1 MIRLISIIAPM
12 YNEQENVSP
21 FLQALRE
28 TMEAAQLPFE
38 VVLVDDGS
46 RDDTFQ
52 AIKEEAARDSRVKG
66 LSFRRNFG
74 QTTAIR
80 AGFDYVTGD
89 ISITMDG
96 DLQHSPEYIPQFVQ
110 KIEEGYDL
118 VCSYRVKR
126 SDGFLR
132 RFPSKV
138 ANILA
143 RRLSTVKVR
152 DFGSTYRAY
161 RTDVI
166 RDIPIYGEMHRFIP
180 VFVNM
185 VSNRITEIPVPV
197 KPRLHGRSKYGLGRT
212 FRVISDLLVLL
223 FFSGFFSRPSHIFG
237 YIALMLGLPGF
248 AILSWLGT
256 RKLLWSIPI
265 MLNGPLFMLGVLLCL
280 VAVQLF
286 TTGIVC
292 EYLVRIYY
300 NDARKSYSLADTTM
314 ESNAAT
320 EDTPAHTAKLA
331 RGARK
336 KIATMP

>member
-1 MIRLISIIAPM
+1 MR
-12 YNEQENVSP
+12 NEEENVSP

-28 TMEAAQLPFE
+28 TMEATQLPFE
-38 VVLVDDGS
+38 VILVDDGS
-46 RDDTFQ
+46 QDNTFRV
-52 AIKEEAARDSRVKG
+52 IKEEAARDSRVKG

-74 QTTAIR
+74 QTTAIL
-80 AGFDYVTGD
+80 AGFDHATGD
-89 ISITMDG
+89 IAITMDG
-96 DLQHSPEYIPQFVQ
+96 DLQHGAEHIPKFVQ

-126 SDGFLR
+126 NDGFLR
-132 RFPSKV
+132 RIPSKV
-138 ANILA
+138 ANVLA
-143 RRLSTVKVR
+143 RKLSTVRVK

-185 VSNRITEIPVPV
+185 VSNRIAEIPVSV
-197 KPRLHGRSKYGLGRT
+197 KPRLHGRSKYGLGRA

-248 AILSWLGT
+248 AVLSWLGV
-256 RKLLWSIPI
+256 RKILWSIPI

-280 VAVQLF
+280 VAIQLF

-300 NDARKSYSLADTTM
+300 TNERKSYSLADTT
-314 ESNAAT
+314 AGI
-320 EDTPAHTAKLA
+320 
-331 RGARK
+331 R
-336 KIATMP
+336 